1 MNEWK
6 QRKLQKTQPVVEPPP
21 PDVVEAVGVLAAEIW
36 TVARTAAERALA
48 GDREKL
54 AEEFT
59 ALQEQVRESLE
70 VADQLNEEAELLRQQ
85 VAEGDAAKVERDQIT
100 AEHQAFK
107 IRTAQEINRAS
118 EKAAAKDSEAIEAR
132 KSERIALE
140 QAARLQ
146 GQVEALETQLAQLT
160 AAIGSRVTGS
170 KA

>member
-1 MNEWK
+1 M
-6 QRKLQKTQPVVEPPP
+6 
-21 PDVVEAVGVLAAEIW
+21 
-36 TVARTAAERALA
+36 
-48 GDREKL
+48 
-54 AEEFT
+54 
-59 ALQEQVRESLE
+59 
-70 VADQLNEEAELLRQQ
+70 NEEAELLRQQ
-85 VAEGDAAKVERDQIT
+85 VADGEAAKVERDQIT

-160 AAIGSRVTGS
+160 AAIGSRVAGS